1 MQHTTIAVDLAKSV
15 FQVAISHHPGR
26 VDEEHRLSRARLLPF
41 FATQPA
47 ATVLLEACGSAHHWG
62 RAFAQLGHTVRL
74 LPPHETR
81 RYVRRNKT
89 DQTDARAMLEAARNE
104 EIHAVPIKSETQQAV
119 ASLHR
124 IRTTWIRTRTARLN
138 TLRGLLREFGITIPV
153 GARHVVPRVAAL
165 VEDADAPVPM
175 SLRPTLM
182 GLCEEIRTLTSR
194 LRALEHQL
202 AAVAEQLPQVALLRT
217 IPGIGLLN
225 ATALV
230 ACVGDVHR
238 FPSGRHFASYL
249 GLTPRE
255 HSSGGRRRLGAIS
268 KQGDQYLRTLLM
280 HAARGT
286 LSHSLHPTKPSPFR
300 TWARTVAA
308 AITALIDFG
317 RPKTTQLLVLV
328 DRGWREL
335 PIHADYIGTTL
346 ETTRE
351 QTVHVHV
358 EEQDGRDEVV
368 LSG

>member
-1 MQHTTIAVDLAKSV
+1 MEHTTIAVDLAKSV
-15 FQVAISHHPGR
+15 FQIAISHRPGR
-26 VDEEHRLSRARLLPF
+26 VAAEHRLSRARLLPF
-41 FATQPA
+41 FAMQPT

-62 RAFAQLGHTVRL
+62 RALAKLGHTVRL

-104 EIHAVPIKSETQQAV
+104 EIHTVPSKSEMQQAV

-124 IRTTWIRTRTARLN
+124 IRTTWVRTRTARLN

-153 GARHVVPRVAAL
+153 GARHVVPRVGAL
-165 VEDADAPVPM
+165 IEDAEAPVPM
-175 SLRPTLM
+175 SLRATLAE
-182 GLCEEIRTLTSR
+182 LCEEIRTLTSR

-202 AAVAEQLPQVALLRT
+202 AAVAEQLPQVAHLRT

-230 ACVGDVHR
+230 ACVGDVRR

-308 AITALIDFG
+308 RRGSNIATAAIANRLARMVWRVWRDN
-317 RPKTTQLLVLV
+317 RPFV
-328 DRGWREL
+328 
-335 PIHADYIGTTL
+335 
-346 ETTRE
+346 
-351 QTVHVHV
+351 V
-358 EEQDGRDEVV
+358 EGPAAA
-368 LSG
+368 